1 MLRKISGKEGSS
13 GVEGGASGVKTI
25 QSLNIHSMKIDV
37 EKFNG
42 INNFRLW
49 RCEVLDALNAQN
61 LEDTLELDGKPDE
74 IEENVWKKMNR
85 TACGVI
91 KSYLTQDL
99 KYDVINETSAKKIWE
114 ILEGKYLTI
123 KECEKLLTFEEEA
136 LSLPIDEGDLHW

>member
-1 MLRKISGKEGSS
+1 MSGKEGAS

-42 INNFRLW
+42 TNNFGLW

-61 LEDTLELDGKPDE
+61 LEDTLELDGKTDD

-91 KSYLTQDL
+91 RSCLTQDL
-99 KYDVINETSAKKIWE
+99 KYDVMNESSAKKI
-114 ILEGKYLTI
+114 
-123 KECEKLLTFEEEA
+123 
-136 LSLPIDEGDLHW
+136 